1 VIVSCPSCKAKY
13 QYEESRFGESATKKI
28 RCTKCATVFEVTKP
42 LLSGGDSSPTA
53 VVPVHGGEAV
63 GRDRDASKSAVME
76 DDSNL
81 PQLAPLPTHRRYSLA
96 VIMGANAG
104 QIYTVTKPRTV
115 LGRGTDSDIQLQ
127 DSEVSR
133 RHAML
138 EIRGDEAMVVD
149 MGSTNG
155 TYVDGVRVQKAS
167 IFSNQEFSLGTTT
180 LMFIVTDMHDGSM
193 DA

>member
-13 QYEESRFGESATKKI
+13 QYEEFRFGESASKKL
-28 RCTKCATVFEVTKP
+28 RCTKCATVFEVSKP
-42 LLSGGDSSPTA
+42 LLAGGEAPPTA
-53 VVPVHGGEAV
+53 VIPAHGTEKTTKEL
-63 GRDRDASKSAVME
+63 DAGKSAVLE
-76 DDSNL
+76 EESNL
-81 PQLAPLPTHRRYSLA
+81 PQLAPLATNRRYSLA

-115 LGRGTDSDIQLQ
+115 LGRGTESDVQLQ

-149 MGSTNG
+149 LGSTNG
-155 TYVDGVRVQKAS
+155 TYVDGVRIQKAS

-180 LMFIVTDMHDGSM
+180 LMFIVTDMHDASM
-193 DA
+193 DG